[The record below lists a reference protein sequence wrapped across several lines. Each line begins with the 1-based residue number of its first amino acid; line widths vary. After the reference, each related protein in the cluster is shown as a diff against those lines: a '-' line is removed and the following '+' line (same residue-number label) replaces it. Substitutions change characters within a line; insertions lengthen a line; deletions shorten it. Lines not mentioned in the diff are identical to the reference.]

1 MCGVINIIKRVRE
14 RIVILCIVLEKILN
28 FVFVYV
34 YLSLIEE
41 HH

>member
-1 MCGVINIIKRVRE
+1 MCGVINIIRRVRE

-28 FVFVYV
+28 FMFVYV

>member
-1 MCGVINIIKRVRE
+1 MCGVINIIRRVRE

>member
-14 RIVILCIVLEKILN
+14 RIVILCSVLEKILN